1 MTIEIKNKESKNNE
15 TSVGSALVV
24 GGGIGGMQAAL
35 DLAGS
40 GIKVYLIEKNPS
52 IGGYMS
58 QLDKTFPT
66 NDCSMCIMAPKLV
79 EIGRHKDIDI
89 ITLAD
94 IENVEG
100 KAGNFKVTLKKRP
113 RYIDED
119 KCTGCGLCAS
129 NCPVRN
135 IPYMDG
141 REKIEIDLSS
151 EELDQ
156 LEKIID
162 EYKEKENLLM
172 PILQKINQT
181 YNYLPQNALRY
192 VSLKLDISLSLIYRI
207 ATFYN
212 AFSLTPRGRHIINV
226 CLGTTCYVRGSQRI
240 LDRLSELLD
249 IPEGETTKD
258 MRFSIESVRC
268 LGCCSITPVINIDGE
283 SHGRLKLSSISK
295 ILQGYK

>member
-1 MTIEIKNKESKNNE
+1 MEKENTIIEDNNV
-15 TSVGSALVV
+15 VGSALVL

-35 DLAGS
+35 DLAES
-40 GIKVYLIEKNPS
+40 GIKVYLVEKKPC
-52 IGGYMS
+52 IGGFMS

-94 IENVEG
+94 IESFEG

-119 KCTGCGLCAS
+119 KCTGCGLCTD
-129 NCPVRN
+129 NCPVKN
-135 IPYMDG
+135 VAYING
-141 REKIEIDLSS
+141 KEKIEIDLSS

-156 LEKIID
+156 LTKIID
-162 EYKEKENLLM
+162 EHKEKENLLM
-172 PILQKINQT
+172 PVLQRINQT
-181 YNYLPQNALRY
+181 YNYLPENALRY
-192 VSLKLDISLSLIYRI
+192 VSQELDIPLSLIYRI

-212 AFSLTPRGRHIINV
+212 AFSLTPRGRHVINL
-226 CLGTTCYVRGSQRI
+226 CMGTTCYVRGGQRL
-240 LDRLSELLD
+240 LDRISGLLD
-249 IPEGETTKD
+249 IPDGGTTKD

-268 LGCCSITPVINIDGE
+268 LGCCSISPAMNIDGE
-283 SHGRLKLSSISK
+283 TYGRLKLSSVSK

>member
-1 MTIEIKNKESKNNE
+1 MENE
-15 TSVGSALVV
+15 TKNTGDSSNKIGSAMVL
-24 GGGIGGMQAAL
+24 GAGIGGMQAAL
-35 DLAGS
+35 DIAES
-40 GIKVYLIEKNPS
+40 GIKVYLVEKNPS

-79 EIGRHKDIDI
+79 EIGRHKDIEI

-94 IENVEG
+94 IESFEG

-135 IPYMDG
+135 VSYING
-141 REKIEIDLSS
+141 KEKIEIDLRP
-151 EELDQ
+151 EELNQ
-156 LEKIID
+156 LTKIID
-162 EYKEKENLLM
+162 EHKEKENLLM
-172 PILQKINQT
+172 PILQKINHT
-181 YNYLPQNALRY
+181 YNYLPENILRY
-192 VSLKLDISLSLIYRI
+192 VSQKLEIPLSLIYRI

-240 LDRLSELLD
+240 LDRISELLD
-249 IPEGETTKD
+249 ITDGETTKD

-268 LGCCSITPVINIDGE
+268 LGCCSISPVVNIDGDTY
-283 SHGRLKLSSISK
+283 GRLKMSSISK
-295 ILQGYK
+295 IIQGYK

>member
-1 MTIEIKNKESKNNE
+1 MEKIKNVAKIENNTE
-15 TSVGSALVV
+15 NTGSALVL

-35 DLAGS
+35 DLAES
-40 GIKVYLIEKNPS
+40 GIKVYLVEKKPC
-52 IGGYMS
+52 IGGIMS

-94 IENVEG
+94 IEKIDGE
-100 KAGNFKVTLKKRP
+100 AGNFKVTLKKRP

-129 NCPVRN
+129 NCPVKN
-135 IPYMDG
+135 IAFVNG
-141 REKIEIDLSS
+141 KEKIEIDLDP
-151 EELDQ
+151 EELGQ
-156 LEKIID
+156 LTKIID

-181 YNYLPQNALRY
+181 YNYLPENVLRY
-192 VSLKLDISLSLIYRI
+192 ISQKLDIPLSLIYRI

-226 CLGTTCYVRGSQRI
+226 CLGTTCYVRGGQRI
-240 LDRLSELLD
+240 LDRISELLD
-249 IPEGETTKD
+249 IPDGDTTKD

-268 LGCCSITPVINIDGE
+268 LGCCSISPVINVDGE
-283 SHGRLKLSSISK
+283 TYGRLKLSSISK